1 MRWEARCGGLL
12 TGLGLAVLGGL
23 TGGSSRAEPAP
34 SSTEAFL
41 ACVRHRESTNNYA
54 AVNPHGY
61 YGAYQFDQRTWN
73 HTAAHAGRKDLVG
86 IRPDRASPA
95 DQDAMAEALLGWLG
109 RTPWHNAC
117 EKGGS

>member
-1 MRWEARCGGLL
+1 MVWEARWGGLL
-12 TGLGLAVLGGL
+12 ARLALAALGALVGGGAV
-23 TGGSSRAEPAP
+23 AAP
-34 SSTEAFL
+34 ESPSTAAFL
-41 ACVRHRESTNNYA
+41 ACVRHRESTDNYA

-73 HTAAHAGRKDLVG
+73 HTAAHAGRQDLVG

-109 RTPWHNAC
+109 RTPWHDAC
-117 EKGGS
+117 ARP